1 MYQRTRA
8 GLAGATDPVPVPMVQ
23 FRSVGCGP
31 VAQLGARF
39 HGMEEVK
46 GSNPFRSTKTF
57 QPGRRRNTHWPPI
70 MLTVA
75 DAQAS
80 ARESS
85 LRVLLCGAFLATL
98 LVFSVLSAVGSPFDF
113 QSD

>member
-1 MYQRTRA
+1 MR
-8 GLAGATDPVPVPMVQ
+8 PKPMESKPMEPGGDTTQ
-23 FRSVGCGP
+23 LEPAASPAITTASRCYNSRSVGCGP

-46 GSNPFRSTKTF
+46 GSNPFRSTKAF

-80 ARESS
+80 ARETS

-98 LVFSVLSAVGSPFDF
+98 LV
-113 QSD
+113 